1 MGLIFLV
8 SRTKSFRFLLL
19 ACTFAGICYCALN
32 VYSIQRDRQIL
43 KEDLVELS
51 KIKYGLFSVD
61 EWKIILSRIISKKIE
76 ELNFSPDQR
85 VEIRSK
91 VSAFLTKTISE
102 MEERFYEEKSASIS
116 GWLKIGVASLT
127 GMFDTIKK
135 DVPIFT
141 EQILDFL
148 NDPGNRDKVKG
159 YIVDKL
165 SEYTDKTFSK
175 IDYTEHNRIL
185 TKYHLGDRSETIT
198 GLQSQVAKSDQD
210 SQWYLSILFLLI
222 LFSGWM
228 ILLTSSVSNH
238 EFLLYTLICFCLLG
252 AGLLLPMIEIDA
264 RIEEM
269 SFTLLGEK
277 VSFTDQV
284 LYYKSKSILEVVRL
298 MLQQGK
304 MDVLAVGFLVLL
316 FSVLF
321 PIAKLLS
328 SLAFIYRPASQK
340 SRFISFMVFR
350 TGKWS
355 MADVMVVAIFMSYI
369 GFSGILSEQLN
380 QLEGLTSKI
389 DILTT
394 NKSSLQTGFFLF
406 TSFAIM
412 SLLVS
417 QRLQYRKPESV

>member
-76 ELNFSPDQR
+76 ELNLSPDQR

-148 NDPGNRDKVKG
+148 NYPGNIDKVKG
-159 YIVDKL
+159 
-165 SEYTDKTFSK
+165 
-175 IDYTEHNRIL
+175 
-185 TKYHLGDRSETIT
+185 
-198 GLQSQVAKSDQD
+198 
-210 SQWYLSILFLLI
+210 
-222 LFSGWM
+222 
-228 ILLTSSVSNH
+228 
-238 EFLLYTLICFCLLG
+238 
-252 AGLLLPMIEIDA
+252 
-264 RIEEM
+264 
-269 SFTLLGEK
+269 
-277 VSFTDQV
+277 
-284 LYYKSKSILEVVRL
+284 
-298 MLQQGK
+298 
-304 MDVLAVGFLVLL
+304 
-316 FSVLF
+316 
-321 PIAKLLS
+321 
-328 SLAFIYRPASQK
+328 
-340 SRFISFMVFR
+340 
-350 TGKWS
+350 
-355 MADVMVVAIFMSYI
+355 
-369 GFSGILSEQLN
+369 
-380 QLEGLTSKI
+380 
-389 DILTT
+389 
-394 NKSSLQTGFFLF
+394 
-406 TSFAIM
+406 
-412 SLLVS
+412 
-417 QRLQYRKPESV
+417 